1 MINHLLTHDDFNT
14 RKDGKKLKN
23 IMLTESEWDLIIE
36 LLQVLGPIEEVT
48 TCLEDSKYTTHSLL
62 YWLIQSLKKR
72 FKLHRVLNNELN
84 FDTDDDV
91 FENDDIEYENQEEC
105 VEKNNQIKINLPVNT
120 DNILNQVKKHVSGTL
135 LLFFYS
141 ST

>member
-1 MINHLLTHDDFNT
+1 
-14 RKDGKKLKN
+14 
-23 IMLTESEWDLIIE
+23 MLTESEWDLIIE

-48 TCLEDSKYTTHSLL
+48 TCLGGSKYTTHSLL
-62 YWLIQSLKKR
+62 YRLIQSLKKR

-105 VEKNNQIKINLPVNT
+105 VEENNQIKINLPVNT
-120 DNILNQVKKHVSGTL
+120 NNILNQVKKNMYQAHCYYFPTPAPEE
-135 LLFFYS
+135 
-141 ST
+141 